1 LRKFPILELANQEA
15 KPRVMID
22 ERSLSKQVAEALG
35 WISVRYDVPTPRV
48 SAVNAMLS
56 VNGTIMDGVFIVG
69 ATEKAKE
76 GEPII
81 LLSRRPGKQVV
92 WVLFHEFYH
101 YRHYLKTGVLP
112 NFIAINSLEEREAD
126 RFATID
132 FRAYNS
138 KLK

>member
-1 LRKFPILELANQEA
+1 
-15 KPRVMID
+15 MID
-22 ERSLSKQVAEALG
+22 ERSLSKQVAEALE
-35 WISVRYDVPTPRV
+35 WISAKHNVPKPRV

-69 ATEKAKE
+69 ATEKAQE

-81 LLSRRPGKQVV
+81 LLSRRPRNQII

-101 YRHYLKTGVLP
+101 YRHYLKTGILP
-112 NFIAINSLEEREAD
+112 NFIALNSPEEKDAD

-132 FRAYNS
+132 FRAYKS
-138 KLK
+138 MLK